1 MWCESL
7 LWFGFNLAW
16 KLKHAVGTPPPSPQ
30 KTVIYCANMG
40 MHEFGG
46 INYTG
51 WEVPCSTAVKHL
63 VRMQLWCRLQ
73 QWLGFD
79 PWTGNFDMVWVLP
92 KKVNLIET
100 KRRIVAVRGL
110 EGGGNREMLVKRYKL
125 SVIK

>member
-1 MWCESL
+1 M
-7 LWFGFNLAW
+7 
-16 KLKHAVGTPPPSPQ
+16 
-30 KTVIYCANMG
+30 
-40 MHEFGG
+40 
-46 INYTG
+46 
-51 WEVPCSTAVKHL
+51 
-63 VRMQLWCRLQ
+63 Q

-92 KKVNLIET
+92 KKVNLMET